1 MATTET
7 GRTAEWG
14 RQHLYRVMF
23 DDLGICGCNQPDEAY
38 NLVRDLLAYLSRDH
52 ADRDINDLGRLI
64 GCDGAVHLV
73 LCQLDNA
80 DLAEHGGTVAGAWLT
95 GKGRCVLELMRRHEW
110 ENGDDDTEGVDE
122 TGYPHG
128 GKDCTP
134 GCWVPREPAPPE
146 PSTAER
152 VDALRKAATEQRAA
166 MTPAQ
171 RMFDDAAVDM
181 LLYGEA
187 HIPVAGLPGVLAVRP
202 DGDEI
207 ANVITGNLARAA
219 AGSAQALELV
229 AAPRPTQFLAGCRQ
243 IGATWIHGRPHS
255 CPKWARG

>member
-1 MATTET
+1 MTDRT
-7 GRTAEWG
+7 GEWE

-38 NLVRDLLAYLSRDH
+38 NLVRDLLAYFSQDH
-52 ADRDINDLGRLI
+52 ADRDIDDLGRLI
-64 GCDGAVHLV
+64 GSDGAVHLV

-80 DLAEHGGTVAGAWLT
+80 DLIEHGGTVAGAWLT
-95 GKGRCVLELMRRHEW
+95 GKGRCVLELMRRREW
-110 ENGDDDTEGVDE
+110 EHGEDGTEGVDE

-134 GCWVPREPAPPE
+134 ACWVPREPAPPE

-152 VDALRKAATEQRAA
+152 MEALRKAAAEQRAA
-166 MTPAQ
+166 MTLAQ
-171 RMFDDAAVDM
+171 RVVNNAAMDM

-187 HIPVAGLPGVLAVRP
+187 YIPVAGLPDVLAGQP
-202 DGDEI
+202 DVDEI

-219 AGSAQALELV
+219 VGYVKALEPV
-229 AAPRPTQFLAGCRQ
+229 AAPRSSRFLAGCRQ
-243 IGATWIHGRPHS
+243 IGGTWVHGRPHD
-255 CPKWARG
+255 CPKWAR